1 MGILLVIP
9 ARGGSKGI
17 PLKNIHKINGK
28 PLIQYTIDFAKAL
41 PFKKD
46 IFVSTDNRQIANTVI
61 DLGVACPFLRPP
73 QLSTDYIGDMHV
85 LRHSLLEFE
94 KFHNRTY
101 ELVIMLQPTSPIRFE
116 NQVTSAINKIS
127 NNPFDSVI
135 SVSQIPVNYHALKQF
150 KLTGDKL
157 TPFTA
162 ESKQVYAR
170 QQLEKS
176 YIRNGVVYIFK
187 PSFILNSDSVFS
199 DNTGY
204 LVTNEKYVNI
214 DSYAD
219 VDEFQK
225 YLFDKEIKQI

>member
-1 MGILLVIP
+1 MGILIVIP

-17 PLKNIHKINGK
+17 PLKNIYEINGK

-46 IFVSTDNRQIANTVI
+46 ILVSTDLKKIATTAI

-73 QLSTDYIGDMHV
+73 QLSTDYIGDMQV
-85 LRHSLLEFE
+85 LRHSLIEFE
-94 KFHNRTY
+94 KFHNKTY
-101 ELVIMLQPTSPIRFE
+101 EIVIMLQPTSPIRFE
-116 NQVTSAINKIS
+116 NQVISAINKIS
-127 NNPFDSVI
+127 NNSFDSII
-135 SVSQIPVNYHALKQF
+135 SVSQIPLNFHALKQF

-187 PSFILNSDSVFS
+187 PNFVLNSDSVFS

-204 LVTNEKYVNI
+204 LVTDEKYVNI

-225 YLFDKEIKQI
+225 YLLDKEIDKI